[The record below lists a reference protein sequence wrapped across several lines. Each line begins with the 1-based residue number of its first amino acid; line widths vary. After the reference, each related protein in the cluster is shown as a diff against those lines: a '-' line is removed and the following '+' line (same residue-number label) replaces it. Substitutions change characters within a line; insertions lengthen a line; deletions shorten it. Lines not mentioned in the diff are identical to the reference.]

1 MGCTQSS
8 AQAPCRLKALKSAT
22 CPPLPS
28 DTSTADSLDSQS
40 LGGLGDLCGSAI
52 GPRKLFTDG
61 QKATDKLVGVIVT
74 IFDGSSYDAMFRE
87 IMPTSVPG
95 ERISTYSISCIDI
108 GKLHIMLAATAPIPD
123 NEDDVWRCVV
133 EDVRQV
139 PPDSVVFNWECCSGC
154 GDHAFPCSAGQHG
167 LQGTTPQ
174 FQNLAPSPTMQ
185 FMGFAL
191 RSGFTVMCSD
201 FSLKSLI
208 HEWSEEQLGPNPF
221 LQVGSCDHQFC
232 LEFIPSELQ
241 SEEVPQQL
249 QVVGELCADKG
260 KAVVTAMGNTI
271 LYTVNPLR
279 KSTDLYELKVLTV
292 VTDYAPDHSDPR
304 SAPVQEEA
312 KCSIGDADAQK
323 KGLAGHVTLT
333 YAEGGQLVTSM
344 GHWIELARL
353 DATLDSVMRA
363 AEHNFGEEEVNKF
376 RREYDHLGSA
386 TAKSAYLQETCQQL
400 VTKSAPTRMKLR
412 TKY

>member
-1 MGCTQSS
+1 
-8 AQAPCRLKALKSAT
+8 
-22 CPPLPS
+22 
-28 DTSTADSLDSQS
+28 LDSQS
-40 LGGLGDLCGSAI
+40 LQGDDDLCYSCEDGL
-52 GPRKLFTDG
+52 GPRKLFVDG
-61 QKATDKLVGVIVT
+61 QNVKDKLVGVIVT
-74 IFDGSSYDAMFRE
+74 ILEGSSYDAMFRE
-87 IMPTSVPG
+87 VKPTTVPG
-95 ERISTYSISCIDI
+95 ERISTYSLSCLDV
-108 GKLHIMLAATAPIPD
+108 GKLHTLLAATSRIPD
-123 NEDDVWRCVV
+123 DEDDVWRCLV

-154 GDHAFPCSAGQHG
+154 GDHAFPCSAGRHG
-167 LQGTTPQ
+167 RQFSAPTLQTS
-174 FQNLAPSPTMQ
+174 APSVTMQ

-221 LQVGSCDHQFC
+221 LQVGTCDRQFC

-260 KAVVTAMGNTI
+260 KAVVTAMSNTI

-279 KSTDLYELKVLTV
+279 DPTDLYDLQVLTV
-292 VTDYAPDHSDPR
+292 VTDYAPDCSGYQEG
-304 SAPVQEEA
+304 AIQEEA
-312 KCSIGDADAQK
+312 RCVIGEGDAQK

-333 YAEGGQLVTSM
+333 YPEGGQLVTSM

-353 DATLDSVMRA
+353 DATLDSVIRA
-363 AEHNFGEEEVNKF
+363 AEHNFGEEEVSKF
-376 RREYDHLGSA
+376 RREYDCLGSA
-386 TAKSAYLQETCQQL
+386 TEKSAYLQETCHQL
-400 VTKSAPTRMKLR
+400 VTKSAPTRMKQR